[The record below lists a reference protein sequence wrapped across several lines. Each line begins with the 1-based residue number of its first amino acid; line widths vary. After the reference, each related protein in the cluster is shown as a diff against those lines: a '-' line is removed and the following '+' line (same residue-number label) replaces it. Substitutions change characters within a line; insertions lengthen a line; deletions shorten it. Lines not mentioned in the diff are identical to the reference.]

1 MIGCLMGVWQLAERR
16 RARVRRPHP
25 GMPAPVAKA
34 GAAPRTEKQADVK
47 TVLKARSRMVS
58 TKNTALDKLEHGKTL
73 DYDVQTLQMMSH
85 RHMIETCARY
95 HLPHDGGPEELRSRL
110 AELLLRERM
119 RSNAYKK
126 AQAVRRAAT
135 VVDRAD
141 EQVDTY
147 EMVQLMHEEEFS
159 GLSGMTAREHEAA
172 VQLETKKR
180 VAAVAS
186 GTAKTSTQ
194 VADIMQWYE
203 SFSSVDAPEGHLDA
217 VERALEGMAT
227 ADWVDMK
234 DDQFRSKEKV
244 KKRGEQVIDQ
254 VHKYKGKMEQLEKA
268 IEKAQRENAE
278 NARKVEAAKHQ
289 HERLERQ
296 LAAKTDEKD
305 AVRARELEANKEA
318 KKANEDLAAQRTEW
332 DKERGTLEAAE
343 AELQKKIDAAKA
355 KYAAEE
361 EERRGKLEAKEQAE
375 REKIAKQNEGLMEK
389 QAAEQ
394 KRFLAAQQAKL
405 EELCA
410 EVTPHH
416 THSLPSFPLCLF
428 VLAHNPEC
436 VVRLDQQLLP
446 FSIRLRAQHVEENL

>member
-1 MIGCLMGVWQLAERR
+1 
-16 RARVRRPHP
+16 
-25 GMPAPVAKA
+25 MPAPAAEA
-34 GAAPRTEKQADVK
+34 GAAPRRKKEADVK

-217 VERALEGMAT
+217 VERAL
-227 ADWVDMK
+227 D
-234 DDQFRSKEKV
+234 F
-244 KKRGEQVIDQ
+244 
-254 VHKYKGKMEQLEKA
+254 
-268 IEKAQRENAE
+268 
-278 NARKVEAAKHQ
+278 
-289 HERLERQ
+289 
-296 LAAKTDEKD
+296 AKTAGALD
-305 AVRARELEANKEA
+305 AVVRHATTERTSSTTTSALEPSAEEMEERRRTKEE
-318 KKANEDLAAQRTEW
+318 K
-332 DKERGTLEAAE
+332 EAAE
-343 AELQKKIDAAKA
+343 AERRQEEMRMQAQIQQQLQLHLQQQKEAAA
-355 KYAAEE
+355 
-361 EERRGKLEAKEQAE
+361 R
-375 REKIAKQNEGLMEK
+375 
-389 QAAEQ
+389 EQ
-394 KRFLAAQQAKL
+394 KEAWDS
-405 EELCA
+405 
-410 EVTPHH
+410 P
-416 THSLPSFPLCLF
+416 
-428 VLAHNPEC
+428 
-436 VVRLDQQLLP
+436 
-446 FSIRLRAQHVEENL
+446 